1 MKGFKMIQT
10 LITPLSQFLP
20 IFVLLAIIF
29 AVALLFTK
37 KEKIHLCSTKLYDE
51 IRARVLFQIG

>member
-37 KEKIHLCSTKLYDE
+37 KKKYTY
-51 IRARVLFQIG
+51 AA